1 MVQMWQQAAAAGKVK
16 RSEAAKSVNES
27 AFSGKRHCNAQ
38 RVSLFVSHRKKQVS
52 LRNSG
57 HPINWALRKAQL
69 LAYFAPQFATM
80 RKKQQ
85 WLILLAG
92 VLLLV
97 VSNAI
102 NFSSQDDMSL
112 PQRLLYLALLG
123 MSIGVQFASVLGIGQ
138 WMQRQLPGR
147 SQTFQRILRAFVVAV
162 PLMALLMT
170 LSDFGFRI
178 FSENPVYD
186 FGWKTLVL
194 NLTQSAVTTIFILG
208 LTEAFYQNEQLHRSE
223 KEREELQ
230 RFHLHAQ
237 YDSLKQQLSPHFLF
251 NSLNSLS
258 SLIAIDPPR
267 AEKFVEELSQVYRY
281 LLQSNQNELTTL
293 RRELDFIQSYLHL
306 LQTRFGE
313 GLLVTMEVSEEAK
326 RCLIPPLTLQ
336 LLVEN
341 AVKHNEASAA
351 HPLRLSIASQN
362 DERLLV
368 SNNLQRRSITVPS
381 EKVGLAN
388 IIARYRLLNHPYVEV
403 REMEGEF
410 GVVLPLIKKV

>member
-1 MVQMWQQAAAAGKVK
+1 
-16 RSEAAKSVNES
+16 
-27 AFSGKRHCNAQ
+27 
-38 RVSLFVSHRKKQVS
+38 
-52 LRNSG
+52 
-57 HPINWALRKAQL
+57 
-69 LAYFAPQFATM
+69 M

-123 MSIGVQFASVLGIGQ
+123 MSIGVQFAAVLGIGQ

-147 SQTFQRILRAFVVAV
+147 SQTFRRSLRAFVVAV
-162 PLMALLMT
+162 PLLALLMT

-186 FGWKTLVL
+186 FGWKTVLL

-313 GLLVTMEVSEEAK
+313 GLKVTMEVSEAAK

-403 REMEGEF
+403 RETEGEF
-410 GVVLPLIKKV
+410 GVVLPLIRESERVRE